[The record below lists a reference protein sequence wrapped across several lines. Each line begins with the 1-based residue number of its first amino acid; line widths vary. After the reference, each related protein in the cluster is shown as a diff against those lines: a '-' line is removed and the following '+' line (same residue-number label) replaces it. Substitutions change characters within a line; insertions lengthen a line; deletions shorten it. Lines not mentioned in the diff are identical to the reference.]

1 MHFTKCHFDLI
12 CIYLSKMYKVFTL
25 SKKWTQHE
33 SIDFLLAMWV
43 KKLIFFFVFF
53 TFSHCTVFTYL

>member
-43 KKLIFFFVFF
+43 KKLIFLFCVF
-53 TFSHCTVFTYL
+53 YI